1 MSLDVAPI
9 GPLDPGT
16 APEVAPRAARVPARE
31 DASTVFAGTIPGAP
45 PAEVLDAIGAAADR
59 HAELAAQGRELRFEP
74 GGVGGGGVRVTLL
87 DGDGN
92 VLRTLSGS
100 EALDV
105 ATGRDV
111 E

>member
-9 GPLDPGT
+9 GPLDPSI
-16 APEVAPRAARVPARE
+16 APDMAPRAARVRAQH
-31 DASTVFAGTIPGAP
+31 DAAIVSTGAIPGSP
-45 PAEVLDAIGAAADR
+45 PPEVLDAIGAAADR
-59 HAELAAQGRELRFEP
+59 YDELRAQGRELRFEA
-74 GGVGGGGVRVTLL
+74 GGGGVQISLL
-87 DGDGN
+87 DGDRD

>member
-1 MSLDVAPI
+1 MSLDVASI
-9 GPLDPGT
+9 GPLDPGK
-16 APEVAPRAARVPARE
+16 APDVAPRAARVPARH
-31 DASTVFAGTIPGAP
+31 DASTVSAGTIPATP

-59 HAELAAQGRELRFEP
+59 HAELAAQDRELRFDP
-74 GGVGGGGVRVTLL
+74 GGAGGVRVSLL

-111 E
+111 D